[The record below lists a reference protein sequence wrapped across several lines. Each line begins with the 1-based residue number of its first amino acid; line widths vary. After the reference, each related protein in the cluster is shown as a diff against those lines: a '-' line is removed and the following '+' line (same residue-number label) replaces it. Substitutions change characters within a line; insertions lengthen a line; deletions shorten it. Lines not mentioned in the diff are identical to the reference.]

1 MIMCQVPEWLT
12 FIEGVTAGVF
22 VALMFHLIS
31 ITSKALPKHIVMS
44 VNDSDPN
51 EFCIGFENRESGKPV
66 NTQGIALSENI
77 AYMLRNDLDAWLLNK
92 AKARVD

>member
-1 MIMCQVPEWLT
+1 
-12 FIEGVTAGVF
+12 
-22 VALMFHLIS
+22 
-31 ITSKALPKHIVMS
+31 MS